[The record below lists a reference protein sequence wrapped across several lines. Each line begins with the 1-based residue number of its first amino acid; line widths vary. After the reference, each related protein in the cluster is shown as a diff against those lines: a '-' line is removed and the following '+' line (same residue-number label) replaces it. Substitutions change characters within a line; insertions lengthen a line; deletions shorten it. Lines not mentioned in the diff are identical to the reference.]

1 MEVVEQELISAIRE
15 TIKTHL
21 FDTADVVCDVLN
33 KKFNIPK
40 KDIKYEFVNG
50 VDQLTVRVPGAVDKV
65 DVNFTILPEEIIFN
79 NGNE

>member
-1 MEVVEQELISAIRE
+1 MEVLEQELISAIRE

-33 KKFNIPK
+33 KKFNIPQ
-40 KDIKYEFVNG
+40 KDIKYELVNG
-50 VDQLTVRVPGAVDKV
+50 VNQLTVKVPGAVDKI
-65 DVNFTILPEEIIFN
+65 DVKFTILPEEIIFD